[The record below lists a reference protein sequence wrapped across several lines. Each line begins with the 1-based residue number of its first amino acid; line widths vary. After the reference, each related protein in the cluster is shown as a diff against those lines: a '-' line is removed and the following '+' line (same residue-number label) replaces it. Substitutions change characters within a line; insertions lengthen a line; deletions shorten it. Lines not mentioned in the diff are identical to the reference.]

1 MSSRAI
7 TEFQAKTIVYNNID
21 QCPLK
26 ILPIAHFDLRQSW
39 DSFENVN
46 HWIDQETRLVVKVDQ
61 LIKRRGK
68 LGLLEKDVT
77 YLSAKKWIKSK
88 SEKEIQIGKI
98 HGYVTN
104 FVIEP
109 YISHKQE
116 DECYVC
122 IYSVRSGDVV
132 LFYHRGGID
141 VGDVDQKSENL
152 FVPLEKTPSYVEI
165 VSKLLINLK
174 CNVKKQLVAEFIIK
188 LHQLYVNLHFTYLEI
203 NPLLVNGDDKTIYML
218 DIAAKLDSA
227 ADFMCRRQWGEIEF
241 PTPFGRQLLPEEQY
255 VAELD
260 SRSGASLKL
269 TKVEFG
275 QWSLVV
281 VLRDTICDM
290 GEASELANYGEYSGA
305 PTEVQTYEYAK
316 TILKLMTSTKVHK
329 SGKVL
334 IIGGSIANFTNVAD
348 TFKGIILALEEYR
361 LELIRHKVSIYVRRG
376 GPNFQEGLRLM
387 KEAGKTL
394 EIPVHVYGTDTHMT
408 AVVGMAMGKVSHCC
422 KNSQPVATAS
432 FLLNTS
438 QSTASLSMDSEQ
450 ASSGPVDQVQFDL
463 DKSGE
468 ANRELFTSNTRA
480 IVWGMQVKAVQS
492 MLDFDYVC
500 QRKLP
505 SVVAMT
511 YPMTGDHKQKFY
523 FGHKEILIPVY
534 KSMAKAIE
542 KHPDASVLI
551 NFASLRSAYDATV
564 EALQFPQVRCIAII
578 AEGIPENFTRK
589 LITRAEQAGVTI
601 IGPATVGGIKPGCF
615 KIGNTG
621 GMMDNIM
628 ASKLYRPGSVAYVSR
643 SGGMSN
649 ELNNIISQ
657 VTNGVYEGVAIGGDR
672 YPCSTFCDH
681 LLRFEDDPKVKM
693 MVMLGEIGG
702 VEEYKVCELLKNG
715 KIKKPLVAWCI
726 GTCASFLP
734 SEVYGYMNCLNK
746 CRQCK
751 NRDVKVGVGL
761 SLDVLSVQFGHS
773 GASAAAEKE
782 TACSKNR
789 ALKDAG
795 AHVPNTFD
803 DLATCIKKI
812 YEELVQDGKIQL
824 LDEKPPPAV
833 PMDYSWARELGLI
846 RKPSSFMSS
855 ICDERGNELLYAG
868 VPISKIISEGLGL
881 GGVLSLLWFRRRLP
895 DYAFKFIEMCLIVTA
910 DHGPAVSGA
919 HNTIVCARAGKDLV
933 SSLVSGLLTI
943 GERFGGALDMAA
955 KQFSRAYDEGLN
967 PMEFVHKMRK
977 EGQLIM
983 GIGHRVKSINNP
995 DARVKI
1001 LHDYVVE
1008 HFPEHPLVDYAKQ
1021 VEQITTKKKPNLILN
1036 VDGIIGV
1043 AFVDL
1048 LRKSGCFTEQE
1059 AQEYIDIGTLNG
1071 LFVLGRSIGF
1081 IGHYLDQKRLKQG
1094 LYRHPW
1100 DDITY
1105 LMPEDS
1111 TNL

>member
-21 QCPLK
+21 RCPLK

-152 FVPLEKTPSYVEI
+152 FIPLEKTPSYVEI

-422 KNSQPVATAS
+422 KNPQPVATAS

-438 QSTASLSMDSEQ
+438 QSTASLSMESEQ
-450 ASSGPVDQVQFDL
+450 ASSGPVDQVQFGL
-463 DKSGE
+463 DKLGE

-734 SEVYGYMNCLNK
+734 SE
-746 CRQCK
+746 
-751 NRDVKVGVGL
+751 NRAVKVGVGL
-761 SLDVLSVQFGHS
+761 VQFGHS

-824 LDEKPPPAV
+824 LDEKPPPA
-833 PMDYSWARELGLI
+833 ELGLI

>member
-152 FVPLEKTPSYVEI
+152 FIPLEKTPSYVEI

-523 FGHKEILIPVY
+523 FGHKEILIPV
-534 KSMAKAIE
+534 
-542 KHPDASVLI
+542 LI

-734 SEVYGYMNCLNK
+734 SE
-746 CRQCK
+746 
-751 NRDVKVGVGL
+751 
-761 SLDVLSVQFGHS
+761 VQFGHS

>member
-1 MSSRAI
+1 MEILGQIYLLYSSKLKMSSRAI

-21 QCPLK
+21 RCPLK
-26 ILPIAHFDLRQSW
+26 ILPIAHFDLRQRW

-46 HWIDQETRLVVKVDQ
+46 RWIDQETRLVVKVDQ

-68 LGLLEKDVT
+68 LGLIEKDVS

-109 YISHKQE
+109 YIPHKEE

-152 FVPLEKTPSYVEI
+152 FIPLEKTPNYDEI
-165 VSKLLINLK
+165 ISKLLIHLK
-174 CNVKKQLVAEFIIK
+174 CSVKKQLVAEFIIK
-188 LHQLYVNLHFTYLEI
+188 LYELYVNLHFTYLEI
-203 NPLLVNGDDKTIYML
+203 NPLLVNRDEKTIYML

-227 ADFMCRRQWGEIEF
+227 ADFICRRQWGEIEF

-269 TKVEFG
+269 T
-275 QWSLVV
+275 
-281 VLRDTICDM
+281 VLNREGRIWTM
-290 GEASELANYGEYSGA
+290 VAELANYGEYSGA

-329 SGKVL
+329 SGKLL

-408 AVVGMAMGKVSHCC
+408 AIVGMAMGKVFHCS
-422 KNSQPVATAS
+422 KNPQPVATAS

-450 ASSGPVDQVQFDL
+450 ASSGPVEQLQFGS
-463 DKSGE
+463 DKPSE
-468 ANRELFTSNTRA
+468 ANRELFSSKTRA

-500 QRKLP
+500 QRQVP

-589 LITRAEQAGVTI
+589 LIIRAQQAGVTI

-681 LLRFEDDPKVKM
+681 LLRFENDPKVKM
-693 MVMLGEIGG
+693 IVMLGEIGG
-702 VEEYKVCELLKNG
+702 VEEYKVCELLKDG

-734 SEVYGYMNCLNK
+734 SEV
-746 CRQCK
+746 
-751 NRDVKVGVGL
+751 
-761 SLDVLSVQFGHS
+761 QFGHS
-773 GASAAAEKE
+773 GASAGAEKE

-789 ALKDAG
+789 ALKEAG

-803 DLATCIKKI
+803 DLATCMKKI

-955 KQFSRAYDEGLN
+955 RQFSRAYDEGLN

-1111 TNL
+1111 RNL

>member
-152 FVPLEKTPSYVEI
+152 FIPLEKTPSYVEI

-702 VEEYKVCELLKNG
+702 VEEYKVCELLKN
-715 KIKKPLVAWCI
+715 
-726 GTCASFLP
+726 
-734 SEVYGYMNCLNK
+734 
-746 CRQCK
+746 
-751 NRDVKVGVGL
+751 
-761 SLDVLSVQFGHS
+761 
-773 GASAAAEKE
+773 AEKE

>member
-1 MSSRAI
+1 
-7 TEFQAKTIVYNNID
+7 
-21 QCPLK
+21 
-26 ILPIAHFDLRQSW
+26 
-39 DSFENVN
+39 
-46 HWIDQETRLVVKVDQ
+46 
-61 LIKRRGK
+61 
-68 LGLLEKDVT
+68 
-77 YLSAKKWIKSK
+77 
-88 SEKEIQIGKI
+88 
-98 HGYVTN
+98 
-104 FVIEP
+104 
-109 YISHKQE
+109 
-116 DECYVC
+116 
-122 IYSVRSGDVV
+122 
-132 LFYHRGGID
+132 
-141 VGDVDQKSENL
+141 
-152 FVPLEKTPSYVEI
+152 
-165 VSKLLINLK
+165 
-174 CNVKKQLVAEFIIK
+174 
-188 LHQLYVNLHFTYLEI
+188 
-203 NPLLVNGDDKTIYML
+203 
-218 DIAAKLDSA
+218 
-227 ADFMCRRQWGEIEF
+227 
-241 PTPFGRQLLPEEQY
+241 
-255 VAELD
+255 
-260 SRSGASLKL
+260 
-269 TKVEFG
+269 
-275 QWSLVV
+275 
-281 VLRDTICDM
+281 
-290 GEASELANYGEYSGA
+290 
-305 PTEVQTYEYAK
+305 
-316 TILKLMTSTKVHK
+316 
-329 SGKVL
+329 
-334 IIGGSIANFTNVAD
+334 
-348 TFKGIILALEEYR
+348 
-361 LELIRHKVSIYVRRG
+361 
-376 GPNFQEGLRLM
+376 
-387 KEAGKTL
+387 
-394 EIPVHVYGTDTHMT
+394 
-408 AVVGMAMGKVSHCC
+408 
-422 KNSQPVATAS
+422 
-432 FLLNTS
+432 
-438 QSTASLSMDSEQ
+438 
-450 ASSGPVDQVQFDL
+450 
-463 DKSGE
+463 
-468 ANRELFTSNTRA
+468 
-480 IVWGMQVKAVQS
+480 
-492 MLDFDYVC
+492 
-500 QRKLP
+500 
-505 SVVAMT
+505 
-511 YPMTGDHKQKFY
+511 
-523 FGHKEILIPVY
+523 
-534 KSMAKAIE
+534 
-542 KHPDASVLI
+542 
-551 NFASLRSAYDATV
+551 
-564 EALQFPQVRCIAII
+564 
-578 AEGIPENFTRK
+578 
-589 LITRAEQAGVTI
+589 
-601 IGPATVGGIKPGCF
+601 
-615 KIGNTG
+615 
-621 GMMDNIM
+621 MMDNIM

-734 SEVYGYMNCLNK
+734 SE
-746 CRQCK
+746 
-751 NRDVKVGVGL
+751 
-761 SLDVLSVQFGHS
+761 VQFGHS

-1048 LRKSGCFTEQE
+1048 LRKSG
-1059 AQEYIDIGTLNG
+1059 
-1071 LFVLGRSIGF
+1071 RSIGF

>member
-21 QCPLK
+21 RCPLK

-152 FVPLEKTPSYVEI
+152 FIPLEKTPSYVEI

-422 KNSQPVATAS
+422 KNPQPVATAS

-450 ASSGPVDQVQFDL
+450 ASSGPVDQVQFGL

-672 YPCSTFCDH
+672 KILKIRYPCSTFCDH

-734 SEVYGYMNCLNK
+734 SE
-746 CRQCK
+746 
-751 NRDVKVGVGL
+751 NRAVKVGVGL
-761 SLDVLSVQFGHS
+761 VQFGHS

-943 GERFGGALDMAA
+943 
-955 KQFSRAYDEGLN
+955 
-967 PMEFVHKMRK
+967 
-977 EGQLIM
+977 
-983 GIGHRVKSINNP
+983 INNP